1 MEEEPRIGVFV
12 CNCGINIGGVVN
24 VEEVVEYATTL
35 PNVVVSRSS
44 LYTCSD
50 SGQGMIKDDIDEFK
64 LNRVIVASC
73 SPRMHEPTFRKVIE
87 EKGLNKY
94 VFEQANLREHVSWV
108 HSKQPEEATKKA
120 KDLVRMAVTKAR
132 LLESL
137 PQHLVDV
144 KGEALVIGG
153 GISGLTAAKSI
164 ADRGFKVHL
173 VEKTPNFGGKMA
185 QLYKVFPMFD
195 DPQELLNP
203 LVEDIMAHPNITP
216 YLSAEIADIE
226 GYIGN
231 YRAIIREQTEEKE
244 IEFGTIIVATGFNAY
259 DPNGEFKYGKHQN
272 ILTAMELHQLM
283 RADGPTQ
290 GNLVTPAEGKPPR
303 SIALISCVGSR
314 QNENT
319 VPEGKKP
326 NAYCSRVCCTG
337 MIATSM
343 EMKEKASDAD
353 IFVLY
358 RDLRTHGKG
367 HEELFTEFRQT
378 GSTMIRYTDD
388 LLPTISITQG
398 TEYPLSV
405 TSYDSLSGLN
415 VEIPVDLVVL
425 ATGMIPDESASNIA
439 SKLHITISADGFFQ
453 ELHPKLA
460 PLDSVTDG
468 VYLAGTAQGPKDVP
482 DSVSQSLGAAAKA
495 CAPMALGQVEVES
508 TIAVIDEDFCT
519 GCGVCQGSCEFSAIV
534 FEERDEGKK
543 VSKVLEALCK
553 GCGTCGSSCP
563 SAAITMLHFKDAQL
577 DAMVKAA
584 LTPQAGEK

>member
-1 MEEEPRIGVFV
+1 MEEEPRIGVYV

-24 VEEVVEYATTL
+24 VDGVAEYASKL
-35 PNVVVSRSS
+35 PNVAVARSY
-44 LYTCSD
+44 LYMCSD
-50 SGQGMIKDDIDEFK
+50 RGQGMIMEDIDEFR

-73 SPRMHEPTFRKVIE
+73 SPRMHEPTFRKLIE
-87 EKGLNKY
+87 SKGLNKY
-94 VFEQANLREHVSWV
+94 LFEMANLREHVSWV
-108 HSKQPEEATKKA
+108 HSKQPQEATEKA
-120 KDLVRMAVTKAR
+120 KDLVRMAVAKAR

-185 QLYKVFPMFD
+185 QLYKVYPTFD

-203 LVEDIMAHPNITP
+203 LIENVMTHPNITP

-244 IEFGTIIVATGFNAY
+244 IEFGTIIVTTGFNTY
-259 DPNGEFKYGKHQN
+259 DPIGEFNYGKHQN
-272 ILTAMELHQLM
+272 ILTILELHQLLKT
-283 RADGPTQ
+283 DDPTQ
-290 GNLVTPAEGKPPR
+290 NNLVTPAEGKPPR
-303 SIALISCVGSR
+303 SIAFISCVGSR
-314 QNENT
+314 QNENI

-326 NAYCSRVCCTG
+326 NTYCSRVCCTG

-343 EMKEKASDAD
+343 EIKEKLPDAD
-353 IFVLY
+353 IFILY

-388 LLPTISITQG
+388 QLPIVSINQG
-398 TEYPLSV
+398 SEYPLSV
-405 TSYDSLSGLN
+405 TTYDTLSGLN

-425 ATGMIPDESASNIA
+425 ATGMVPDDSASNIA
-439 SKLHITISADGFFQ
+439 SKLHITMSADGFFQ

-468 VYLAGTAQGPKDVP
+468 VYLAGAAQGPKDVP

-495 CAPMALGQVEVES
+495 CAPMALGKVEVES
-508 TIAVIDEDFCT
+508 TISVIDEDFCT

-534 FEERDEGKK
+534 FEEKPEGKR
-543 VSKVLEALCK
+543 VSKVIEALCK

-563 SAAITMLHFKDAQL
+563 SGAITMLHFKDAQL
-577 DAMVKAA
+577 DAMVKSA
-584 LTPQAGEK
+584 LLER